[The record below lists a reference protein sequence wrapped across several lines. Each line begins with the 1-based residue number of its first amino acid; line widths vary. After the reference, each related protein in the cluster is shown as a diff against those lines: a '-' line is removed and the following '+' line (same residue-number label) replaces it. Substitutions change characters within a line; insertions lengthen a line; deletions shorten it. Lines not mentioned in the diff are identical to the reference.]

1 MRTIIRQNPISLAL
15 PDFRNLGTTLRVV
28 VAANGAAA
36 VAAMIQQPQLE
47 LWPGEFLANAG
58 TLEPNLLLVLAV
70 LYALSP
76 WLARQSYTTGASI
89 VAGITVVATIAVHA
103 LIDWIVPSPAGS
115 LLRHLLLALILA
127 LALLAY
133 FHLRAKALSPAIT
146 EARLQ
151 ALQAR
156 IRPHFLFN
164 SINAVMSLLRRDPR
178 AAESALQDMADLF
191 RVLMRDNRELAPL
204 ADEVELCRQYL
215 ALEKLRLGER
225 LVVEWH
231 LNSMPGDALVPPLV
245 LQPLL
250 ENAVYHGVEPS
261 SGPGVVSINIFCKGG
276 DVHAILRNPY
286 QANGGR
292 HHAGNK
298 MAIANVRERLALH
311 FDAEGSLESRVVA
324 DAYEVH
330 LRMPYRPATT
340 ASSPRVDIAAPREAT
355 KNGGKQPPLAR
366 SARQETSG
374 WAMEGRQE
382 RAHG

>member
-1 MRTIIRQNPISLAL
+1 MGAIIRQNPDSLAL
-15 PDFRNLGTTLRVV
+15 PDFRNLGTILRVV
-28 VAANGAAA
+28 VAANGVAAAA
-36 VAAMIQQPQLE
+36 VLVAQPRL
-47 LWPGEFLANAG
+47 GEWSAEFMANVG

-70 LYALSP
+70 LYGLSP
-76 WLARQSYTTGASI
+76 WLGEQKYATGAGV
-89 VAGITVVATIAVHA
+89 VAGIVVLSGIAVHG
-103 LIDWIVPSPAGS
+103 LLVWILPLPLPDGT
-115 LLRHLLLALILA
+115 LLRHLLLGLLLCAV
-127 LALLAY
+127 LLAY
-133 FHLRAKALSPAIT
+133 FQLRAKALSPAIT

-164 SINAVMSLLRRDPR
+164 SINAVMSLVREDPR
-178 AAESALQDMADLF
+178 AAEVALHDMADLF

-204 ADEVELCRQYL
+204 GDEVELCREYL

-231 LNSMPGDALVPPLV
+231 LNSMPADALVPPLV

-250 ENAVYHGVEPS
+250 ENAVYHGIEPLTT
-261 SGPGVVSINIFCKGG
+261 PGVVSINIFAKGG

-292 HHAGNK
+292 HHGGNK

-311 FDAEGSLESRVVA
+311 FDAEGALESRVIG

-330 LRMPYRPATT
+330 LRMPYRHATAGST
-340 ASSPRVDIAAPREAT
+340 PSAAPVVKVVSGAKREDRPGWPRE
-355 KNGGKQPPLAR
+355 GGR
-366 SARQETSG
+366 
-374 WAMEGRQE
+374 EGT
-382 RAHG
+382 HG

>member
-1 MRTIIRQNPISLAL
+1 MRTIIRQNPVSLAL
-15 PDFRNLGTTLRVV
+15 PDFRNLGTILRVV

-36 VAAMIQQPQLE
+36 VAAIVQQPQPE
-47 LWPGEFLANAG
+47 QWSGEFIANAG
-58 TLEPNLLLVLAV
+58 TLEPGLLLVLVV
-70 LYALSP
+70 LYTVSP
-76 WLARQSYTTGASI
+76 WLSRQPYGTGASV
-89 VAGITVVATIAVHA
+89 VAGITVVTTIVIHA
-103 LIDWIVPSPAGS
+103 LIDWIVPMPPGSP
-115 LLRHLLLALILA
+115 LRHLVLGLLLA

-164 SINAVMSLLRRDPR
+164 SINAVMSLVREDPR
-178 AAESALQDMADLF
+178 AAEGALQDLADLF

-250 ENAVYHGVEPS
+250 ENAVYHGIEPS

-286 QANGGR
+286 QAKGGR

-311 FDAEGSLESRVVA
+311 FDAEGSLESKVVA

-340 ASSPRVDIAAPREAT
+340 ATSPRVEVAAPRAAKERNRDA
-355 KNGGKQPPLAR
+355 PPLAR
-366 SARQETSG
+366 TMWQ
-374 WAMEGRQE
+374 AMRGRPREGGRE
-382 RAHG
+382 GTHG